1 MKTQR
6 VTLLVSPADKR
17 RVKSLAD
24 GRGVTVSEFIRQA
37 IVAFGSNVDSI
48 EDSRELAPLLREI
61 RHEMPAMRKSLRN
74 AIAASNRALAN
85 IDARRVDARRD
96 NARREPR

>member
-17 RVKSLAD
+17 RFKSLAD

-37 IVAFGSNVDSI
+37 IAAFGSNVDSI
-48 EDSRELAPLLREI
+48 EDSRELGPLLREI
-61 RHEMPAMRKSLRN
+61 RDELPGMRKSLRN
-74 AIAASNRALAN
+74 AIASSNRALAS
-85 IDARRVDARRD
+85 IDARRVDARRGT
-96 NARREPR
+96 R